1 MLSQPFIEILTMSF
15 PSRFDGKFHRS
26 RMNDRAIFGNESDSG
41 AGLHGRSEQRADGR
55 GSNKCLSDFVFH
67 FVVFGVMRYSDLERE
82 DPVILEQELT
92 QETESFIYLCSLSF
106 LLLNLGADVR
116 FGGAPSPPQGFK
128 SHSLSFFAAV
138 PNSPNW

>member
-1 MLSQPFIEILTMSF
+1 MRI
-15 PSRFDGKFHRS
+15 RS
-26 RMNDRAIFGNESDSG
+26 RRIDLAKDLRPGMKHRFTFYRDILIKSRRESSVDSIVRRDAIDCS
-41 AGLHGRSEQRADGR
+41 HR
-55 GSNKCLSDFVFH
+55 GFK
-67 FVVFGVMRYSDLERE
+67 
-82 DPVILEQELT
+82 IKTELT
-92 QETESFIYLCSLSF
+92 EERRSVASYLCSLSF